1 VHFVASRIQSVT
13 ICLLPPLLC
22 KEVTPTT
29 CWALSDTLLPSAAAA
44 SKHRGYTRKEPYA
57 NHLLGFNW
65 TPRAENWNGRVAML
79 GFAGMVL
86 TEWITGVNTLQ
97 AWGLQGINFPGL

>member
-1 VHFVASRIQSVT
+1 MCCCCCCCCCRCCVT
-13 ICLLPPLLC
+13 TAC
-22 KEVTPTT
+22 
-29 CWALSDTLLPSAAAA
+29 
-44 SKHRGYTRKEPYA
+44 RGYTRKEPYA

-65 TPRAENWNGRVAML
+65 TPRAENWNGRIAML

-97 AWGLQGINFPGL
+97 AWGLQSVKFPGL